1 MTSNMSIPLGKLD
14 NASIQLSEALHF
26 GDSLKTLYEA
36 TRADFIF
43 IATVDKASNV
53 ASTLYVLEDGL
64 VADNFQY
71 DLSHS
76 PCADVFSFGAC
87 IFPNAVQE
95 IFPNDETLTNFR
107 VEGYLGEPLV
117 TANGETVGLLV
128 ALYKQEIDDPQ
139 LSGILFST
147 FASRITAE
155 MLNMLRAVEVE
166 KLNTELLQRNE
177 LLKEIGFISKTGGWE
192 YNLSS
197 ESIFWTDETFHILG
211 LDPKTALPNKVD
223 LLSTKSTLGHA
234 FNQAIKFVLANK
246 QPYCKESLVVLKNG
260 QQKWVLTTGAL
271 KKDDDG
277 NISQIY
283 GAFEDITEYKELID
297 KEKDKANFLE
307 GVLNSLQ
314 DAVVTVNRSGLI
326 LSANNAMVKIFG
338 YQVEELVGK
347 NVSMLMTDAVARVHD
362 RYIEQFSKDAETRIL
377 GLDRELLAKRKNGEQ
392 FYMEL
397 SLSNIVQRDD
407 DIMIGIIRDLT
418 ERKLAERNLH
428 LLAYYDSVTELPNL
442 KSFESDVRNLMG
454 RASIIQ
460 AEILTFIIDIN
471 RFSQINLAY
480 GSKVGDDVLRIIACR
495 LKQCVNEQFKLYRG
509 QNDTYII
516 KYLLPITYADNFS
529 DHEIQDIQ
537 QNIKAAISRDMV
549 IRGTTQRLTG
559 SIGVVRVSSD
569 KTNYEKLIMLLEYAV
584 KEIKRRGEDSLLS
597 LDEDSL
603 RNFERKKLIQSSI
616 GAGLRNNE
624 FYINLQP
631 QFDEQNNIV
640 TSELLLR
647 WMHPT
652 LGFVPPD
659 EFITIAE
666 QTDDIIH
673 LSRWVLNQACA
684 LIQSN
689 LKNGLETRIA
699 VNISGKHIVR
709 PDFVS
714 SILKTLKDYSVPPN
728 LLVLELTETILV
740 SDINYVRP
748 KIEELSAIGIRFSI
762 DDFGTGYSSLKY
774 LRALP
779 IHELKIDRFFVEE
792 IQNENANTPIVNTII
807 EMAKA
812 LGLHTVAE
820 GVETQS
826 QLSYLKAK
834 GCTIYQGYYLAK
846 PLPVDVW
853 QAKIESQSQQL
864 AEQA

>member
-1 MTSNMSIPLGKLD
+1 MQRIPTALSRLESA
-14 NASIQLSEALHF
+14 NIQLSDALHF

-36 TRADFIF
+36 THADLIF
-43 IATVDKASNV
+43 VATVDPTSNT
-53 ASTLYVLEDGL
+53 ASTIYVLEDG
-64 VADNFQY
+64 VVSDNFQY
-71 DLSHS
+71 SLANS
-76 PCADVFSFGAC
+76 PCSDVFSFGAC
-87 IFPNAVQE
+87 IFPNAVQQ
-95 IFPNDETLTNFR
+95 IFPNDNTLVEFNI
-107 VEGYLGEPLV
+107 EGYLGEPLV
-117 TANGETVGLLV
+117 TSEGETVGLLV

-147 FASRITAE
+147 FASRLTAE
-155 MLNMLRAVEVE
+155 LLNMLRAFEVE
-166 KLNTELLQRNE
+166 KLNQELVKRNE

-192 YNLSS
+192 YQVS
-197 ESIFWTDETFHILG
+197 EQKISWTEETFHILE
-211 LDPKTALPNKVD
+211 LDPKTSEPAQID
-223 LLSTKSTLGHA
+223 LLSNKKSLGHS
-234 FNQAIKFVLANK
+234 FSQAVKFVLANK
-246 QPYCKESLVVLKNG
+246 QPYCEESLVKLHNG
-260 QQKWVLTTGAL
+260 AEKWVLTTGAF
-271 KKDDDG
+271 KQDDNG
-277 NISQIY
+277 NITQVY
-283 GAFEDITEYKELID
+283 GAFEDITEYKHLID
-297 KEKDKANFLE
+297 KETDKANFLE

-314 DAVVTVNRSGLI
+314 DAVVTVDRTGLI

-338 YQVEELVGK
+338 YEIHELVGN
-347 NVSMLMTDAVARVHD
+347 NVSMLMTEAVASIHD
-362 RYIEQFSKDAETRIL
+362 KYIKQFNNDAEARII
-377 GLDRELLAKRKNGEQ
+377 GLNRELLAKRKNGEQ

-397 SLSNIVQRDD
+397 TLSNVVQRDD

-460 AEILTFIIDIN
+460 AEILTFIVDIN

-495 LKQCVNEQFKLYRG
+495 LKQCINEQFKLYRG

-516 KYLLPITYADNFS
+516 KYLLPITYSDNLS
-529 DHEIQDIQ
+529 DHTIEEIQ
-537 QNIKAAISRDMV
+537 KSVKSAISRDMV

-559 SIGVVRVSSD
+559 SIGVVRVSSG

-584 KEIKRRGEDSLLS
+584 KEIKRRGENSSLH

-616 GAGLRNNE
+616 SSGLRNNE
-624 FYINLQP
+624 FHINLQP

-640 TSELLLR
+640 NSELLLR
-647 WMHPT
+647 WTHPT

-666 QTDDIIH
+666 QTDDIIQ

-684 LIQSN
+684 LIQAN
-689 LKNGLETRIA
+689 LNNGIETRIA
-699 VNISGKHIVR
+699 VNISGKHIIR

-714 SILKTLKDYSVPPN
+714 SILSTLKEYSVPPN

-792 IQNENANTPIVNTII
+792 IQTENGDTPIVNTII

-820 GVETQS
+820 GVETAS
-826 QLSYLKAK
+826 QLSYLRAK

-846 PLPVDVW
+846 PLPVDQW
-853 QAKIESQSQQL
+853 QAKIDGQQEDVTQR
-864 AEQA
+864 A